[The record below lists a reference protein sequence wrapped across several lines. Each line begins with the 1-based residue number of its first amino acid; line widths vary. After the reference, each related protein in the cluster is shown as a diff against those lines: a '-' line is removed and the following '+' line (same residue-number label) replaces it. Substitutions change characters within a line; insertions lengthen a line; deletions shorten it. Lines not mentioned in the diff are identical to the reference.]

1 MSGWAVATL
10 SGLVVGGAAAV
21 LILRARGQE
30 LAMRGQLLE
39 ASLVEGGDDLRTYFF
54 GQRAEVEARIGQIA
68 QQTGGYVARRTADEY
83 LATTYGLTSA
93 RIASLRTLS
102 ERWS

>member
-1 MSGWAVATL
+1 MATL
-10 SGLVVGGAAAV
+10 SGLVVGGLTAG
-21 LILRARGQE
+21 LILRGRSQE
-30 LAMRGQLLE
+30 LAERGQLLQ
-39 ASLVEGGDDLRTYFF
+39 ASLTAGGDDLRTYFL
-54 GQRAEVEARIGQIA
+54 GQRAEVEERIGQIA

-83 LATTYGLTSA
+83 LASTYGLTRA

>member
-1 MSGWAVATL
+1 MRWGLAGL
-10 SGLVVGGAAAV
+10 SGLVVGGAVCAA
-21 LILRARGQE
+21 LLYARSGE
-30 LAMRGQLLE
+30 LAERGQLLQ
-39 ASLVEGGDDLRTYFF
+39 ASLTLGGDDLRTYFL

-83 LATTYGLTSA
+83 LASTYGLTPA